1 MDIRYGFGKQVV
13 LDFDSALEQVVRAL
27 QAEGFG
33 VLTDIDVAATLKKKL
48 NAEMP
53 PYRILGACNPP
64 LAHRAL
70 QAEPPIG
77 LLLPC
82 NVVVR
87 QDEEGAVHVEFMDT
101 AAVLDLVN
109 KPEITAL
116 ASEVRQRLERV
127 SVALGGSEE
136 APSAQADE
144 TMAKVK
150 VDTQQMQAS
159 MENIHQAQDPQEQQ
173 RLMREHMQQMRETM
187 RSMGGEMHGKC
198 MCCGH

>member
-1 MDIRYGFGKQVV
+1 MTKYGFGKTVEFS
-13 LDFDSALEQVVRAL
+13 FDDAIVHVTQAL
-27 QAEGFG
+27 QGEGFG
-33 VLTDIDVAATLKKKL
+33 ILTDIDVAGTMKKKL
-48 NAEMP
+48 NQDMP

-70 QAEPPIG
+70 ENEPSIG

-87 QDEEGAVHVEFMDT
+87 QDEAGTVHVEFMDPN
-101 AAVLDLVN
+101 AVLELVN

-136 APSAQADE
+136 ATSAQTDE
-144 TMAKVK
+144 SMAKM
-150 VDTQQMQAS
+150 DTQQMQAS
-159 MENIHQAQDPQEQQ
+159 MEKIHQAQDPQEQQ

-187 RSMGGEMHGKC
+187 CSMGGEMHGKC